1 MVRCINGVAKL
12 LNVDRSNMKK
22 AMERH
27 LQLDT
32 KKNIIWIGQ
41 RQQKGMINQRPY
53 HSMVDNSYY
62 DIPY

>member
-1 MVRCINGVAKL
+1 MVRCISGVAKL

-32 KKNIIWIGQ
+32 KKGHYLDWS
-41 RQQKGMINQRPY
+41 KA
-53 HSMVDNSYY
+53 SKKV
-62 DIPY
+62 